1 MKHVVGSHHESVGA
15 LPRSEAEKVSWIGC
29 FAAPIGR
36 AGKTGY
42 FYGGLIYRDLQKEG
56 IPVTHHSDDW
66 ADWAI
71 S

>member
-1 MKHVVGSHHESVGA
+1 MKHVAGSHHESVGA

-42 FYGGLIYRDLQKEG
+42 FLGG
-56 IPVTHHSDDW
+56 
-66 ADWAI
+66 
-71 S
+71 